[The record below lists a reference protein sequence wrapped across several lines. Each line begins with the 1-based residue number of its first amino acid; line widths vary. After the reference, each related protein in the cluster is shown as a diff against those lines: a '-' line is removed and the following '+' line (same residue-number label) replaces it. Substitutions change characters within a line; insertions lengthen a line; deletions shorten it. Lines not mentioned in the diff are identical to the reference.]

1 MFRLFSE
8 RREFLREALEQCTVD
23 WESQNLV
30 GCIKCLT
37 EEDSVMS
44 EGGDVSRQGWNPLK

>member
-1 MFRLFSE
+1 M
-8 RREFLREALEQCTVD
+8 D

-44 EGGDVSRQGWNPLK
+44 EGADVARQGRKAPAQVMFIEKNDFVPL